1 MTTARTA
8 KVLDFFAAFQTQN
21 EAAARA
27 MVAGGFTFTSPQDD
41 HLDVA
46 KYFEVCFPTA
56 AHFASQTI
64 METAEAGDTVL
75 VRYEYE
81 LADGSG
87 RFRNME
93 ALTVEDSGLISEVQ
107 VYFGGGV

>member
-1 MTTARTA
+1 MKTARA
-8 KVLDFFAAFQTQN
+8 LDFFAAFQAQN

-27 MVAGGFTFTSPQDD
+27 MVTERFRFTSPQDD
-41 HLDVA
+41 HLDRET
-46 KYFEVCFPTA
+46 YFEVCFPTIG
-56 AHFASQTI
+56 HFASQI
-64 METAEAGDTVL
+64 MMETAEVGDTVL

-81 LADGSG
+81 LADAGG

-93 ALTVEDSGLISEVQ
+93 ALTVDDTGLITEVQ

>member
-1 MTTARTA
+1 MTTSKTA

-21 EAAARA
+21 KSAARA
-27 MVAGGFTFTSPQDD
+27 MVSDQFRFTSPQDD
-41 HLDVA
+41 RLDRE

-56 AHFASQTI
+56 DHFASQTM
-64 METAEAGDTVL
+64 METAEVGDTVL

-81 LADGSG
+81 LTDGG

-93 ALTVEDSGLISEVQ
+93 ALTVDDSGLITEAQ